1 MDAILPE
8 SLERLIAR
16 VRERVPGI
24 AIRTTFIT
32 GFPGE
37 TDEDFEELMT
47 FVRNCRFDN
56 VGVFTYS
63 DEEGTPAFDLPNKVD
78 AKVAKQRRSRLMKE
92 QAKISRQ
99 MNRAKVGKTFP
110 IMFEGLSAESDL
122 LFQGRL
128 QGQAQEIDGHILIN
142 DMPDDFEPRAG
153 EIYDV
158 ELTEAFEY
166 DLIGRISARSEK
178 SI

>member
-1 MDAILPE
+1 
-8 SLERLIAR
+8 
-16 VRERVPGI
+16 
-24 AIRTTFIT
+24 
-32 GFPGE
+32 
-37 TDEDFEELMT
+37 
-47 FVRNCRFDN
+47 
-56 VGVFTYS
+56 
-63 DEEGTPAFDLPNKVD
+63 
-78 AKVAKQRRSRLMKE
+78 MKE

-99 MNRAKVGKTFP
+99 LNRAKVGKTFP
-110 IMFEGLSAESDL
+110 IMFEGLSEESDL

-158 ELTEAFEY
+158 ELTEALEY
-166 DLIGRISARSEK
+166 DLIGRISGRSEK